1 MATVLDGAAPEGAG
15 PGLRP
20 LVLRGVGGALLRSW
34 GQGGLT
40 GRSRCPSRVVP
51 PAAFS
56 GLGSAS
62 GTSFCRVRAVTAP
75 STQGVSGPGEAGVS
89 HGVAGRGCPAHPS
102 VSVHR
107 APPSSGGCRSGRWP
121 CAWRLAGPAVLEV
134 SAGAEVSGGEGWAG
148 VLGEPQAASQAPS
161 PSAGRRRTCAPR
173 SWSTCG
179 ECVAPV
185 GRGRRPA
192 LHRLGDDGVCPGLH
206 PSPPQPSLPSA
217 AVTPSSPCSQG
228 PPAPPRPSAS
238 ASRLP
243 SSRSP
248 TDHLDGCGP
257 SCFRL
262 LLSLRRWISQSSQYR
277 YCSSF
282 SRPHPERR
290 CEQLC
295 PEPSS
300 GPGVGASDTHAH
312 LLRVW
317 SCLPCPLSLAPTG
330 AQGRTLHT
338 RAAAYSSL
346 FPQVDPLAHPCPQLP
361 TGLRGQE
368 HLCPPGF
375 QEFEVRPLPP
385 PGSGGPQLCTTPP
398 PVWG

>member
-1 MATVLDGAAPEGAG
+1 MATVLDRAAPEGAG

-20 LVLRGVGGALLRSW
+20 LVLKGVGWALLRSW

-40 GRSRCPSRVVP
+40 GCSRCPSRVVP
-51 PAAFS
+51 LAAFS
-56 GLGSAS
+56 GLGSAP

-89 HGVAGRGCPAHPS
+89 HGAAGRGCPAHPS

-107 APPSSGGCRSGRWP
+107 APGQRVPGGRAPPGSGGRRSGRWP
-121 CAWRLAGPAVLEV
+121 CAWRLAGPAVLEA

-173 SWSTCG
+173 SWRLATCG
-179 ECVAPV
+179 ECAAP
-185 GRGRRPA
+185 GP
-192 LHRLGDDGVCPGLH
+192 
-206 PSPPQPSLPSA
+206 PSTGSVMTGSPRDCIPRPPQPSPPSA

-257 SCFRL
+257 SRFRL
-262 LLSLRRWISQSSQYR
+262 LLSLRCRISQSSQYR

-290 CEQLC
+290 FEQLC

-300 GPGVGASDTHAH
+300 GPGGGASDTHAH

-338 RAAAYSSL
+338 RAATYSSL

-361 TGLRGQE
+361 TGL
-368 HLCPPGF
+368 
-375 QEFEVRPLPP
+375 
-385 PGSGGPQLCTTPP
+385 
-398 PVWG
+398 